1 MNEKNKK
8 NIRKNVMQALL
19 KKKERIPKNLES
31 N

>member
-1 MNEKNKK
+1 MNEKNK